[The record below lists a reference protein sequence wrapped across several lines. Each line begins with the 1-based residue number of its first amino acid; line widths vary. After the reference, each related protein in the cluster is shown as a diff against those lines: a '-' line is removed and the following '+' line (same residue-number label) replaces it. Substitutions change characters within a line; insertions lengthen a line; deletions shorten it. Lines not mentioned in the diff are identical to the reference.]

1 MTLSQ
6 ILYFLVT
13 LGILIVIHEWGH
25 YRVAR
30 ACGVKVLR
38 FSVGFGRVLLRRRKH
53 PDATEFTLSA
63 IPLGGYVRMLDE
75 SDGDVPPDMR
85 SQAFNRKTLWQ
96 RAAIVAAGPAAN
108 LILAV
113 LLFAAVGWIGRE
125 ESKALLGSPLTG
137 SLAER
142 AGLRAGDW
150 VQAWSSDG
158 QEWDEVRSMPDLGWQ
173 LAQAVADKRPLFLS
187 VANAQGHGHRN
198 LRLDTDT
205 LDSRDFDE
213 RAMRQIGLSGV
224 FAEPV
229 LGRMIEG
236 DPAEAA
242 GLRAGDRVL
251 RVNDDPVPDV
261 AWFIQRIRRAV
272 VDGRAETLRITVL
285 RDGQQLVREVTP
297 RVDIAGDQRVARIG
311 AGFDAKPARV
321 TVHYG
326 PVESVRQGLTRTW
339 ELSAL
344 TAKTLGRML
353 IGEASVKNLSGPLTI
368 AKAADQSAS
377 LGLTAFLS
385 FLATVSVSLGV
396 LNLLPLP
403 MLDGGHLMYYLFE
416 GLSGRPVS
424 EWWHKQLQR
433 AGIAVVLLM
442 MSLALFNDLTRT
454 PGLH

>member
-1 MTLSQ
+1 MLSQ
-6 ILYFLVT
+6 VLYFLVT

-25 YRVAR
+25 YRAAR

-38 FSVGFGRVLLRRRKH
+38 FSVGFGRVLLRRRKS
-53 PDATEFTLSA
+53 PDSTEFTLSA

-75 SDGDVPPDMR
+75 SDGPVAPGEQ
-85 SQAFNRKTLWQ
+85 SQAFNRKSLWQ

-125 ESKALLGSPLTG
+125 EPKALLGSPVAG
-137 SLAER
+137 GLAER
-142 AGLRAGDW
+142 AGLRAGDL
-150 VQAWSSDG
+150 VQAWSTDG
-158 QEWDEVRSMPDLGWQ
+158 EDWEVVRSMPDFGWQ
-173 LAQAVADKRPLFLS
+173 LAQAVADKRPLLLS
-187 VANAQGHGHRN
+187 VSDAAGHGRRTV
-198 LRLDTDT
+198 RLETDT
-205 LDSRDFDE
+205 LESRDFDE
-213 RAMRQIGLSGV
+213 KTMGRIGLGGV
-224 FAEPV
+224 FVEPV
-229 LGRMIEG
+229 LGRMVPGE
-236 DPAEAA
+236 PAEAA
-242 GLRAGDRVL
+242 GLLPGDRVL
-251 RVNDDPVPDV
+251 RVNDEPVPDV
-261 AWFIQRIRRAV
+261 AWFIQRVRRAV
-272 VDGRAETLRITVL
+272 VDSQAEPLRLQVL
-285 RDGQQLVREVTP
+285 RDGQQLERVVTP
-297 RVDIAGDQRVARIG
+297 RVEIAGDQRVARIG
-311 AGFDAKPARV
+311 AGFDARPALV

-344 TAKTLGRML
+344 TVKTLGRML
-353 IGEASVKNLSGPLTI
+353 VGEASVKNLSGPLTI

-385 FLATVSVSLGV
+385 FLAAVSVSLGV

-454 PGLH
+454 LGLH

>member
-1 MTLSQ
+1 MLSQ
-6 ILYFLVT
+6 VLYFFIT

-30 ACGVKVLR
+30 ACGVRVLR
-38 FSVGFGRVLLRRRKH
+38 FSVGFGRVLLRRRRT
-53 PDATEFTLSA
+53 PDGTEFTLSA

-75 SDGDVPPDMR
+75 SDGPVAPGEQ

-113 LLFAAVGWIGRE
+113 VLFAVVGWIGRE
-125 ESKALLGSPLTG
+125 EPKAVLGSPAAG
-137 SLAER
+137 GLAER

-150 VQAWSSDG
+150 VQAWSHDG
-158 QEWDEVRSMPDLGWQ
+158 QEWEDVRSMPDLGWQ
-173 LAQAVADKRPLFLS
+173 LAQAVADRQPLLLS
-187 VANAQGHGHRN
+187 VSDAAGHGVHTV
-198 LRLDTDT
+198 RLETDT
-205 LDSRDFDE
+205 LESRDFDS
-213 RAMRQIGLSGV
+213 RTMARLGLGGV
-224 FAEPV
+224 FLEPIVGRVEPDSAAES
-229 LGRMIEG
+229 
-236 DPAEAA
+236 A
-242 GLRAGDRVL
+242 GILTGDRLL
-251 RVNDDPVPDV
+251 RVDGETVPDMS
-261 AWFIQRIRRAV
+261 WFVQRVRRSL
-272 VDGRAETLRITVL
+272 VDGQVQPMRIELRRGNEVL
-285 RDGQQLVREVTP
+285 EKVVTP
-297 RVDIAGDQRVARIG
+297 RLRENGGERFAMIG
-311 AGFDAKPARV
+311 AGYGGTAQSV

-326 PVESVRQGLTRTW
+326 PVDSVRQGLTRTW

-344 TAKTLGRML
+344 TVKTLGRML
-353 IGEASVKNLSGPLTI
+353 VGEASVKNLSGPLTI

-385 FLATVSVSLGV
+385 FLAAVSVSLGV

-454 PGLH
+454 LGLH

>member
-1 MTLSQ
+1 MLSQ
-6 ILYFLVT
+6 VLYFLVT

-38 FSVGFGRVLLRRRKH
+38 FSVGFGRVLLRRRKS
-53 PDATEFTLSA
+53 PEDTEFTLSA

-75 SDGDVPPDMR
+75 SDGPVPPDQL

-125 ESKALLGSPLTG
+125 EPKAVIGSPVAG
-137 SLAER
+137 GLAER

-150 VQAWSSDG
+150 IQAWSADG
-158 QEWDEVRSMPDLGWQ
+158 QEWEDVRSMPDFGWQ
-173 LAQAVADKRPLFLS
+173 LARAVADKRPLLLS
-187 VANAQGHGHRN
+187 VAGIAGHGART
-198 LRLDTDT
+198 LRLDTDQ
-205 LDSRDFDE
+205 LPSRDFDE
-213 RAMRQIGLSGV
+213 RTAQAIGLGGV
-224 FAEPV
+224 FFEPV
-229 LGRMIEG
+229 LGEVTDG
-236 DPAEAA
+236 SPAQSA
-242 GLRAGDRVL
+242 GLHPGDRLL
-251 RVNDDPVPDV
+251 RVNGEAVPDF
-261 AWFIQRIRRAV
+261 AWFVQRVRRAQ
-272 VDGRAETLRITVL
+272 VDGKAETLRIEL
-285 RDGQQLVREVTP
+285 RRDGEVLEREVTP
-297 RVDIAGDQRVARIG
+297 SIEGTGEQRVARIG
-311 AGFDAKPARV
+311 AGFATRPAMV

-326 PVESVRQGLTRTW
+326 PVDSIRQGLTRTW
-339 ELSAL
+339 DLSAL
-344 TAKTLGRML
+344 TLKTLGRML

-377 LGLTAFLS
+377 LGLAAFLS
-385 FLATVSVSLGV
+385 FLAAVSVSLGV

-424 EWWHKQLQR
+424 ERWHKQLQR

-454 PGLH
+454 LGLH

>member
-1 MTLSQ
+1 MLSQ
-6 ILYFLVT
+6 VLYFLVT

-38 FSVGFGRVLLRRRKH
+38 FSVGFGRVLLRRRKS
-53 PDATEFTLSA
+53 PDSTEFTLSA

-75 SDGDVPPDMR
+75 SDGPVAPDEQ
-85 SQAFNRKTLWQ
+85 SQAFNRKSLWQ

-125 ESKALLGSPLTG
+125 EPKALLGSPVAG
-137 SLAER
+137 GLAER
-142 AGLRAGDW
+142 AGLRAGDL

-158 QEWDEVRSMPDLGWQ
+158 EDWEDVRSMPDFGWQ
-173 LAQAVADKRPLFLS
+173 LAQAVADKRPLLLS
-187 VANAQGHGHRN
+187 VSDAAGHGRRTV
-198 LRLDTDT
+198 RLEIDT
-205 LDSRDFDE
+205 LESRDFDE
-213 RAMRQIGLSGV
+213 KTMGRIGLGGV
-224 FAEPV
+224 FVEPV
-229 LGRMIEG
+229 LGRMVPGE
-236 DPAEAA
+236 PAEAA
-242 GLRAGDRVL
+242 GLLPGDRVL
-251 RVNDDPVPDV
+251 RVNDEPVPDV
-261 AWFIQRIRRAV
+261 AWFIQRVRRAV
-272 VDGRAETLRITVL
+272 VDNQAEPLRLQVL
-285 RDGQQLVREVTP
+285 RDGQQLERVVTP
-297 RVDIAGDQRVARIG
+297 RVEIAGDQRVARIG
-311 AGFDAKPARV
+311 AGFDARPALV

-339 ELSAL
+339 ELSGL
-344 TAKTLGRML
+344 TVKTLGRML
-353 IGEASVKNLSGPLTI
+353 VGEASVKNLSGPLTI

-385 FLATVSVSLGV
+385 FLAAVSVSLGV

-454 PGLH
+454 LGLH

>member
-1 MTLSQ
+1 MLSQ
-6 ILYFLVT
+6 VLYFLVT

-38 FSVGFGRVLLRRRKH
+38 FSVGFGRVLLRRRKS
-53 PDATEFTLSA
+53 PDSTEFTLSA

-75 SDGDVPPDMR
+75 SDGPVAPGEQ
-85 SQAFNRKTLWQ
+85 SQAFNRKSLWQ

-113 LLFAAVGWIGRE
+113 LLFAVVGWIGRE
-125 ESKALLGSPLTG
+125 EPKALLGSPVAG
-137 SLAER
+137 GLAER
-142 AGLRAGDW
+142 AGLRASDL

-158 QEWDEVRSMPDLGWQ
+158 EDWEDVRSMPDFGWQ
-173 LAQAVADKRPLFLS
+173 LAQAVADKRPLLLS
-187 VANAQGHGHRN
+187 VSDAAGHGRRTV
-198 LRLDTDT
+198 RLETAT
-205 LDSRDFDE
+205 LESRDFDE
-213 RAMRQIGLSGV
+213 KTMGRIGLGGV
-224 FAEPV
+224 FVEPV
-229 LGRMIEG
+229 LGRMVPGE
-236 DPAEAA
+236 PAEAA
-242 GLRAGDRVL
+242 GLLPGDRVL
-251 RVNDDPVPDV
+251 RVNDEPVPDV
-261 AWFIQRIRRAV
+261 AWFIQRVRRAV
-272 VDGRAETLRITVL
+272 VDNQAEPLRLQVL
-285 RDGQQLVREVTP
+285 RDGQQLERVVTP
-297 RVDIAGDQRVARIG
+297 RVEIAGDQRVARIG
-311 AGFDAKPARV
+311 AGFDARPALV

-344 TAKTLGRML
+344 TVKTLGRML
-353 IGEASVKNLSGPLTI
+353 VGEASVKNLSGPLTI

-385 FLATVSVSLGV
+385 FLAAVSVSLGV

-454 PGLH
+454 LGLH

>member
-1 MTLSQ
+1 MLSQ
-6 ILYFLVT
+6 VLYFLVT

-38 FSVGFGRVLLRRRKH
+38 FSVGFGRVLLRRRKT
-53 PDATEFTLSA
+53 PDSTEFTLSA

-75 SDGDVPPDMR
+75 SDGPVAPDQQ

-113 LLFAAVGWIGRE
+113 VLFAVVGWIGRE
-125 ESKALLGSPLTG
+125 EPKALLGSPAAG
-137 SLAER
+137 GLAER

-150 VQAWSSDG
+150 VQAWSHDG
-158 QEWDEVRSMPDLGWQ
+158 QDWEDVRSMPDFGWQ
-173 LAQAVADKRPLFLS
+173 LAQAVADRQPLLIS
-187 VANAQGHGHRN
+187 VSDAGGHGRRTV
-198 LRLDTDT
+198 RLGTDT
-205 LDSRDFDE
+205 LESRDFDE
-213 RAMRQIGLSGV
+213 RTMGLIGLGGV
-224 FAEPV
+224 FVEPV
-229 LGRMIEG
+229 LGRMVDGE
-236 DPAEAA
+236 PAQAA
-242 GLRAGDRVL
+242 GLLPGDRVL
-251 RVNDDPVPDV
+251 RVNYEPVPDV
-261 AWFIQRIRRAV
+261 AWFIQRVRRAI
-272 VDGRAETLRITVL
+272 VDGQPEPLRVVVR
-285 RDGQQLVREVTP
+285 RDGQPLERVVTP
-297 RVDIAGDQRVARIG
+297 RVEINGDQRVARIG
-311 AGFDAKPARV
+311 AGFDARPASV
-321 TVHYG
+321 MVHYG

-344 TAKTLGRML
+344 TVKTLGRML
-353 IGEASVKNLSGPLTI
+353 IGEASVKNLSGPITI

-385 FLATVSVSLGV
+385 FLAAVSVSLGV

-454 PGLH
+454 LGLH

>member
-1 MTLSQ
+1 MLSQ
-6 ILYFLVT
+6 VLYFLVT

-38 FSVGFGRVLLRRRKH
+38 FSVGFGRVLLRRRKS
-53 PDATEFTLSA
+53 PDGTEFTLSA

-75 SDGDVPPDMR
+75 SDGPVAPGEQ
-85 SQAFNRKTLWQ
+85 SQAFNRKSLWQ

-125 ESKALLGSPLTG
+125 EPKALLGSPVAG
-137 SLAER
+137 GLAER
-142 AGLRAGDW
+142 AGLRAGDL

-158 QEWDEVRSMPDLGWQ
+158 EDWEDVRSMPDFGWQ
-173 LAQAVADKRPLFLS
+173 LAQAVADKRPLLLS
-187 VANAQGHGHRN
+187 VSDAAGHGRRTV
-198 LRLDTDT
+198 RLETDT
-205 LDSRDFDE
+205 LESRDFDE
-213 RAMRQIGLSGV
+213 KTMGRIGLGGV
-224 FAEPV
+224 FVEPV
-229 LGRMIEG
+229 LGRMVPGE
-236 DPAEAA
+236 PAEAA
-242 GLRAGDRVL
+242 GLLPGDRVL
-251 RVNDDPVPDV
+251 RVNDEPVPDV
-261 AWFIQRIRRAV
+261 AWFIQRVRRAV
-272 VDGRAETLRITVL
+272 VDNQAEPLRLQVL
-285 RDGQQLVREVTP
+285 RDGQQLERVVTP
-297 RVDIAGDQRVARIG
+297 RVEIAGDQRVARIG
-311 AGFDAKPARV
+311 AGFDARPALV

-344 TAKTLGRML
+344 TVKTLGRML
-353 IGEASVKNLSGPLTI
+353 VGEASVKNLSGPLTI

-385 FLATVSVSLGV
+385 FLAAVSVSLGV

-454 PGLH
+454 LGLH

>member
-6 ILYFLVT
+6 ILYFLIT
-13 LGILIVIHEWGH
+13 LGILIVVHEWGH

-75 SDGDVPPDMR
+75 GDGNVPPELR

-96 RAAIVAAGPAAN
+96 RAAIVSAGPAAN

-125 ESKALLGSPLTG
+125 EPKAVLGTPVAG
-137 SLAER
+137 GLADR

-150 VQAWSSDG
+150 VQAWSDDG
-158 QEWDEVRSMPDLGWQ
+158 REWEDVRSLPDLGWQ

-187 VANAQGHGHRN
+187 VTNAQGHGHRN
-198 LRLDTDT
+198 VKLETDS
-205 LDSRDFDE
+205 LPSRDLDDRTM
-213 RAMRQIGLSGV
+213 RAIGLGGAYV
-224 FAEPV
+224 EPV
-229 LGRMIEG
+229 VGEVRAGE
-236 DPAEAA
+236 PADTA
-242 GLRAGDRVL
+242 GLHVGDRLL
-251 RVNDDPVPDV
+251 RVNGEAVPDM
-261 AWFIQRIRRAV
+261 AWFVQRVRRAV
-272 VDGRAETLRITVL
+272 VDGQAQPLRIDVR
-285 RDGQQLVREVTP
+285 RDGQELSREITP
-297 RVDIAGDQRVARIG
+297 RLDGQGEARVARIG
-311 AGFDAKPARV
+311 AGFQDNAERV

-326 PVESVRQGLTRTW
+326 PLESVTQGVTRTW

-344 TAKTLGRML
+344 TVKTLGRML
-353 IGEASVKNLSGPLTI
+353 IGEASVKNLSGPITI
-368 AKAADQSAS
+368 AKAADQSAH
-377 LGLTAFLS
+377 LGVTAFLS
-385 FLATVSVSLGV
+385 FLAAISVSLGV

-454 PGLH
+454 LGLH

>member
-1 MTLSQ
+1 MLSQ
-6 ILYFLVT
+6 VLYFLVT

-38 FSVGFGRVLLRRRKH
+38 FSVGFGRVLLLRRKS
-53 PDATEFTLSA
+53 PDSTEFTLSA

-75 SDGDVPPDMR
+75 SDGPVAPGEQ
-85 SQAFNRKTLWQ
+85 SQAFNRKSLWQ

-113 LLFAAVGWIGRE
+113 LLFAVVGWIGRE
-125 ESKALLGSPLTG
+125 EPKALLGSPVAG
-137 SLAER
+137 GLAER
-142 AGLRAGDW
+142 AGLRAGDL

-158 QEWDEVRSMPDLGWQ
+158 EDWEDVRSMPDFGWQ
-173 LAQAVADKRPLFLS
+173 LAQAVADKRPLLLS
-187 VANAQGHGHRN
+187 VSDAAGHGRRTV
-198 LRLDTDT
+198 RLETDT
-205 LDSRDFDE
+205 LESRDFDE
-213 RAMRQIGLSGV
+213 KTMGRIGLGGV
-224 FAEPV
+224 FVEPV
-229 LGRMIEG
+229 LGRMVPGE
-236 DPAEAA
+236 PAEAA
-242 GLRAGDRVL
+242 GLLPGDRVL
-251 RVNDDPVPDV
+251 RVNDEPVPDV
-261 AWFIQRIRRAV
+261 AWFIQRVRRAV
-272 VDGRAETLRITVL
+272 VDNQAEPLRLQVL
-285 RDGQQLVREVTP
+285 RDGQQLERVVTP
-297 RVDIAGDQRVARIG
+297 RVEIAGDQRVARIG
-311 AGFDAKPARV
+311 AGFDARPALV

-344 TAKTLGRML
+344 TVKTLGRML
-353 IGEASVKNLSGPLTI
+353 VGEASVKNLSGPLTI

-385 FLATVSVSLGV
+385 FLAAVSVSLGV

-454 PGLH
+454 LGLH

>member
-1 MTLSQ
+1 MLSQ
-6 ILYFLVT
+6 VLYFLVT

-38 FSVGFGRVLLRRRKH
+38 FSVGFGRVLLRRRKS
-53 PDATEFTLSA
+53 PDSTEFTLSA

-75 SDGDVPPDMR
+75 SDGPVAPGEQ
-85 SQAFNRKTLWQ
+85 SQAFNRKSLWQ

-125 ESKALLGSPLTG
+125 EPKALLGSPVAG
-137 SLAER
+137 GLAER
-142 AGLRAGDW
+142 AGLRAGDL

-158 QEWDEVRSMPDLGWQ
+158 EDWEDVRSMPDFGWQ
-173 LAQAVADKRPLFLS
+173 LAQAVADKRPLLLS
-187 VANAQGHGHRN
+187 VSDAAGHGRRTV
-198 LRLDTDT
+198 RLETDT
-205 LDSRDFDE
+205 LESRDFDE
-213 RAMRQIGLSGV
+213 KTMGRIGLGGV
-224 FAEPV
+224 FVEPV
-229 LGRMIEG
+229 LGRMVPGE
-236 DPAEAA
+236 PAEAA
-242 GLRAGDRVL
+242 GLLPGDRVL
-251 RVNDDPVPDV
+251 RVNDEPVLDV
-261 AWFIQRIRRAV
+261 AWFIQRVRRAV
-272 VDGRAETLRITVL
+272 VDNQAEPLRLQVL
-285 RDGQQLVREVTP
+285 RDGQQLERVVTP
-297 RVDIAGDQRVARIG
+297 RVEIAGDQRVARIG
-311 AGFDAKPARV
+311 AGFDARPALV
-321 TVHYG
+321 TVHSG

-344 TAKTLGRML
+344 TVKTLGRML
-353 IGEASVKNLSGPLTI
+353 VGEASVKNLSGPLTI

-385 FLATVSVSLGV
+385 FLAAVSVSLGV

-454 PGLH
+454 LGLH

>member
-1 MTLSQ
+1 MLSQ
-6 ILYFLVT
+6 LLYFLIT

-38 FSVGFGRVLLRRRKH
+38 FSVGFGRVLLRRRAS
-53 PDATEFTLSA
+53 PDSTEFTLSA

-75 SDGDVPPDMR
+75 SDGPVAPGER

-113 LLFAAVGWIGRE
+113 ALFAVVGWIGRE
-125 ESKALLGSPLTG
+125 ETKAVLASPVAG
-137 SLAER
+137 GLAER
-142 AGLRAGDW
+142 AGLRAGDL
-150 VQAWSSDG
+150 VQAWSHDG
-158 QEWDEVRSMPDLGWQ
+158 QDWEDVRSMPDLGWQ
-173 LAQAVADKRPLFLS
+173 IAQAVADKQPLLLS
-187 VANAQGHGHRN
+187 VTDAAGHGRRTV
-198 LRLDTDT
+198 RLDTDT
-205 LDSRDFDE
+205 LESRDFDSRTMQRIGLGGVFLE
-213 RAMRQIGLSGV
+213 PIVGPVVPDSPAQFAGILPGDRLLRVDGETVPDMSWFVQRVQRSLVDGQPQAMR
-224 FAEPV
+224 
-229 LGRMIEG
+229 IE
-236 DPAEAA
+236 
-242 GLRAGDRVL
+242 LR
-251 RVNDDPVPDV
+251 
-261 AWFIQRIRRAV
+261 
-272 VDGRAETLRITVL
+272 
-285 RDGQQLVREVTP
+285 RDGQVLEKLVTARLQ
-297 RVDIAGDQRVARIG
+297 DDGDRRVARIG
-311 AGFDAKPARV
+311 AGFGGQPQMV

-326 PVESVRQGLTRTW
+326 PVDSVRQGLTRTW

-344 TAKTLGRML
+344 TVKTLGRML
-353 IGEASVKNLSGPLTI
+353 VGEASVKNLSGPITI

-385 FLATVSVSLGV
+385 FLAAVSVSLGV

-454 PGLH
+454 LGLH

>member
-1 MTLSQ
+1 MLSQ
-6 ILYFLVT
+6 VLYFIVT

-38 FSVGFGRVLLRRRKH
+38 FSVGFGRVLLRRRKS
-53 PDATEFTLSA
+53 PDDTEFTLSA

-75 SDGDVPPDMR
+75 GDGPVAPHER

-125 ESKALLGSPLTG
+125 EPKALIGSPVAG
-137 SLAER
+137 GLAER
-142 AGLRAGDW
+142 AGLRAGDL
-150 VQAWSSDG
+150 VQAWSRDG
-158 QEWDEVRSMPDLGWQ
+158 EEWEDVRSMPDFGWQ
-173 LAQAVADKRPLFLS
+173 LAQAVADKRPLLLS
-187 VANAQGHGHRN
+187 VGDLAGHGRRTV
-198 LRLDTDT
+198 RLETDT
-205 LDSRDFDE
+205 LESRDFDE
-213 RAMRQIGLSGV
+213 KTMARLGLGGV
-224 FAEPV
+224 FIEPV
-229 LGRMIEG
+229 LGRMVEG
-236 DPAEAA
+236 EPAEAA
-242 GLRAGDRVL
+242 GLLPGDRVL
-251 RVNDDPVPDV
+251 RVNDEPVPDV
-261 AWFIQRIRRAV
+261 SWFIQRVRRAV
-272 VDGRAETLRITVL
+272 VDGGPETLRLVVQ
-285 RDGQQLVREVTP
+285 RDGQQLERVVTP
-297 RVDIAGDQRVARIG
+297 RIDLQGEQRVARIG
-311 AGFDAKPARV
+311 AGFDARPASV

-326 PVESVRQGLTRTW
+326 PLESIRQGLTRTW

-344 TAKTLGRML
+344 TVKTLGRML
-353 IGEASVKNLSGPLTI
+353 VGEASVKNLSGPITI

-385 FLATVSVSLGV
+385 FLAAVSVSLGV

-424 EWWHKQLQR
+424 ERWHKQLQR

-454 PGLH
+454 LGLH

>member
-1 MTLSQ
+1 MLSQ
-6 ILYFLVT
+6 VLYFLVT

-38 FSVGFGRVLLRRRKH
+38 FSVGFGRVLLRRRKSA
-53 PDATEFTLSA
+53 DDTEFTLSA

-75 SDGDVPPDMR
+75 SDGPVAPDQL

-125 ESKALLGSPLTG
+125 EPKALVGSPVAG
-137 SLAER
+137 GLAER

-150 VQAWSSDG
+150 VQAWSNDG
-158 QEWDEVRSMPDLGWQ
+158 QEWEDVRSMPDLGWQ
-173 LAQAVADKRPLFLS
+173 LAQAVADKRPLLVS
-187 VANAQGHGHRN
+187 VSDAAGHGRRT
-198 LRLDTDT
+198 LRLETDT
-205 LDSRDFDE
+205 LESRDLDE
-213 RAMRQIGLSGV
+213 RTMSRIGLGGV

-229 LGRMIEG
+229 LGRLVDGE
-236 DPAEAA
+236 PAQAA
-242 GLRAGDRVL
+242 GLLPGDRLL
-251 RVNDDPVPDV
+251 RVNDEAVPDV
-261 AWFIQRIRRAV
+261 AWFIQRVRRAI
-272 VDGRAETLRITVL
+272 VDGQPEPLRLVVR
-285 RDGQQLVREVTP
+285 RDGQLLEREVTP
-297 RVDIAGDQRVARIG
+297 RIEVAGEQRVARIG
-311 AGFDAKPARV
+311 AGFDARPAMV

-326 PVESVRQGLTRTW
+326 PIESVRQGLTRTW

-344 TAKTLGRML
+344 TVKTLGRML
-353 IGEASVKNLSGPLTI
+353 VGEASVKNLSGPITI

-385 FLATVSVSLGV
+385 FLAAVSVSLGV

-424 EWWHKQLQR
+424 ERWHKQLQR

-454 PGLH
+454 LGLH